1 MPRTTI
7 RSTPGNIHGRG
18 DGVCTIFQTRVE
30 FPPSTNQEEM
40 PNYVQMESSLV
51 KQLVYVSFKILK
63 IDTLWSWQRLIQ
75 FVQSKSLSVDDL
87 RLVSVALVSVP
98 GLPEAVTRRLTNSP
112 LTILGSSYLAFWR
125 QTWGCLIF

>member
-1 MPRTTI
+1 
-7 RSTPGNIHGRG
+7 
-18 DGVCTIFQTRVE
+18 
-30 FPPSTNQEEM
+30 
-40 PNYVQMESSLV
+40 V

-98 GLPEAVTRRLTNSP
+98 GLPDAVTRRLTNSP
-112 LTILGSSYLAFWR
+112 LQCLALHILLFGGKLGDA
-125 QTWGCLIF
+125 